1 VPAGQLKA
9 RELEDR
15 LEDLRTAVLTA
26 IEAHEHGEPAERV
39 FAELKR
45 RLEHV
50 PAGRWD
56 PDLCIEKA
64 HEWVELYGDPPAA
77 IDWNPAGIKGRTVGE
92 GRAERREEMLGRW
105 LSGDWPSLAT
115 VQRLFGS
122 WNAFLMEAGYP
133 PRKPGDER
141 PSDHQRRVGIGHL
154 PEWTG
159 WGIVSSYRQRMGLSQ
174 AQLADRAGLSVEYIG
189 FIERGRQ
196 TNPSVR
202 VLLALARAL
211 TVQGAVLLDDNRPDR
226 GRGAAA
232 Q

>member
-159 WGIVSSYRQRMGLSQ
+159 WGIVSSYRR
-174 AQLADRAGLSVEYIG
+174 
-189 FIERGRQ
+189 
-196 TNPSVR
+196 
-202 VLLALARAL
+202 ARACR
-211 TVQGAVLLDDNRPDR
+211 RPSSPIAR
-226 GRGAAA
+226 ACRSSTSGSSSAGGRRTRACGCCWRWHGR
-232 Q
+232 